1 MGTSARKVND
11 NYKDKFFAIRKQW
24 AEEHVPHLAA
34 VTPASTAAEPAAS
47 EKEKEAKITAKL
59 VESAPITDYIQT
71 SRLRNNALH
80 DYEEGYRPVT
90 AVICLI
96 DTDEYKLLYEDDWQD
111 YRLKLAVHEDE
122 EEGWLIMVYESGRVC
137 KVSMA
142 ELLQR
147 ERGRV
152 FKRYA
157 GEKLIFASIATDE
170 DSVCVGF
177 VDSKNNRYVRFD
189 DVDRFEH

>member
-1 MGTSARKVND
+1 MPSESSGQRSMCLIWPSRN
-11 NYKDKFFAIRKQW
+11 
-24 AEEHVPHLAA
+24 PSLHLQRLKRHQQKGGK
-34 VTPASTAAEPAAS
+34 TII
-47 EKEKEAKITAKL
+47 KH
-59 VESAPITDYIQT
+59 VESAPITDHIQT

-90 AVICLI
+90 AVICLLA
-96 DTDEYKLLYEDDWQD
+96 TDEYKLLDEDDWQD

-122 EEGWLIMVYESGRVC
+122 EEGWLILVYESGRVC

-157 GEKLIFASIATDE
+157 GENSSLLPSPPMKI
-170 DSVCVGF
+170 
-177 VDSKNNRYVRFD
+177 RYA
-189 DVDRFEH
+189 